1 MEDKIFDNDRVPVA
15 EEKTP
20 ATGHNK
26 RHRRKK
32 SGTRQTA
39 AVKGEQP
46 SEERAED
53 PNAAQKPSEKA
64 EEAPS
69 VSAQGQKP
77 EESAP
82 EKPEEKTPEEQSE
95 KQPEERKEEPAVS
108 HTEEEKPEEKAE
120 DLSGE
125 RTAETPEPE
134 SPEEPETPESPESP
148 ESPEAPESPE
158 SADTAES
165 AEPAE
170 DVPEPEDKADEPAP
184 PAEEGKTTETEDR
197 QEDASEE
204 EAETPEQKRRA
215 AEMTRTVQL
224 SIEKIVENIEEAVE
238 AEETETYEGDPEED
252 AAREVPLT
260 RLQQLHQTVGDGAW
274 ALLKWLAF
282 VLAFVAVVAGAG
294 IAWLYKG
301 ATPDSIPQVSAVFNG
316 QELQATSYS
325 WHVPVVANV
334 FKRTYADTVSKDPVQ
349 IEETVQTAQ
358 VDLDVKHTSCD
369 TLLTLEN
376 SAGEE
381 VFEGTAEEFGNYTF
395 TQNDTYSA
403 ELVVFRNEK
412 QVSHTAEVSGRQTYL
427 FTFTVSLRP
436 SIRLNTVSTTQGGVA
451 AVRVSGGAADE
462 AGPVLTTELNATAFR
477 QGESGWVC
485 YLPIPVDQE
494 PGMYT
499 VSVSYAGYTQELTLT
514 VKARSNVYK
523 DYSYK
528 SQLTSPYISEE
539 DTPAEVLA
547 VLDQGSETAAWAEEG
562 FAVPFTGKAEVE
574 LAYGTTEYV
583 GRTRSE
589 RAAGTG
595 TGRISTN
602 MVVSTTRGGDLLAP
616 AAGTV
621 LLAEDLGD
629 TAGYTIVIDHGA
641 GVKSIF
647 YCLRSVSVKAGDTVK
662 AEQLIG
668 ETNRTTIGEVRV
680 GDVPVEPL
688 AIWRGEC
695 DALHHY

>member
-1 MEDKIFDNDRVPVA
+1 MEDKIFEKDKVPAA
-15 EEKTP
+15 EEKP
-20 ATGHNK
+20 SAAGHNK
-26 RHRRKK
+26 RRRRKK
-32 SGTRQTA
+32 SGNRQSA
-39 AVKGEQP
+39 AAKAEQP
-46 SEERAED
+46 SENRVKAPDTAET
-53 PNAAQKPSEKA
+53 PA
-64 EEAPS
+64 
-69 VSAQGQKP
+69 
-77 EESAP
+77 
-82 EKPEEKTPEEQSE
+82 EKPEETPSVPAE
-95 KQPEERKEEPAVS
+95 KQPPEGAAP
-108 HTEEEKPEEKAE
+108 EKPEEKAE
-120 DLSGE
+120 DRKE
-125 RTAETPEPE
+125 ETPESAASHRAEEKPEEKADDVPAEKTAENPVPETPEAPE
-134 SPEEPETPESPESP
+134 SPEVPEM
-148 ESPEAPESPE
+148 PESPE
-158 SADTAES
+158 SADTTES

-170 DVPEPEDKADEPAP
+170 DVPEPEEKVEEPAQP
-184 PAEEGKTTETEDR
+184 EEGKPAEAQAEDR
-197 QEDASEE
+197 QEDTSEE

-238 AEETETYEGDPEED
+238 AEETETYEGDPEGD
-252 AAREVPLT
+252 SAREVPLT
-260 RLQQLHQTVGDGAW
+260 RLQQLHQTVGDSAW

-301 ATPDSIPQVSAVFNG
+301 ATPDSIPAVSAVFNG

-334 FKRTYADTVSKDPVQ
+334 FKRTYADTLSKDPVQ

-358 VDLDVKHTSCD
+358 VDLDVEHTSCD

-376 SAGEE
+376 SAGEV

-395 TQNDTYSA
+395 TQNDTYTA

-412 QVSHTAEVSGRQTYL
+412 QVSHTAEVSGKQTYL

-547 VLDQGSETAAWAEEG
+547 VLNQGSETAVWGEDG
-562 FAVPFTGKAEVE
+562 FVIPFASKAEVE

-602 MVVSTTRGGDLLAP
+602 VVVSTTRGGDLAAP

-621 LLAEDLGD
+621 LLAEDLGG

-662 AEQLIG
+662 ANQLIG
-668 ETNRTTIGEVRV
+668 ETDRTTIGEVRV

-688 AIWRGEC
+688 NVWRGEC

>member
-1 MEDKIFDNDRVPVA
+1 MEDKTFEKDKAPAV
-15 EEKTP
+15 EEKNSP
-20 ATGHNK
+20 AGHTRH

-32 SGTRQTA
+32 TGAPAPEQ
-39 AVKGEQP
+39 KEQP
-46 SEERAED
+46 AVSAE
-53 PNAAQKPSEKA
+53 EKA
-64 EEAPS
+64 AELPA
-69 VSAQGQKP
+69 GQ
-77 EESAP
+77 A
-82 EKPEEKTPEEQSE
+82 
-95 KQPEERKEEPAVS
+95 EEPAAVT
-108 HTEEEKPEEKAE
+108 TEETAQENVADTPKKAE
-120 DLSGE
+120 SAAE
-125 RTAETPEPE
+125 PEKTAEEGTAAAQVPEVPDASETPEAPETPEP
-134 SPEEPETPESPESP
+134 
-148 ESPEAPESPE
+148 
-158 SADTAES
+158 AES
-165 AEPAE
+165 AETAETAEEAEEEPSSASEKTAAEPA
-170 DVPEPEDKADEPAP
+170 PEPEKDAAQEEPAEGEKP
-184 PAEEGKTTETEDR
+184 SGEEQPAEESRAK
-197 QEDASEE
+197 SEE
-204 EAETPEQKRRA
+204 ESQEEEPSPEQERRA

-238 AEETETYEGDPEED
+238 AEETEEYTED
-252 AAREVPLT
+252 SDDTDVAEDVHLT
-260 RLQQLHQTVGDGAW
+260 RLQRLHQKMGDNAW

-301 ATPDSIPQVSAVFNG
+301 ATPDSIPQVSATFNG

-334 FKRTYADTVSKDPVQ
+334 FKRTYAQTVSKDPIPV
-349 IEETVQTAQ
+349 EETVQSAQ
-358 VDLDVKHTSCD
+358 VDLDVEHTSCD
-369 TLLTLEN
+369 TLLTVED
-376 SAGEE
+376 SAGEV

-395 TQNDTYSA
+395 TQNDTYTA
-403 ELVVFRNEK
+403 ELVVFRQEK
-412 QVSHTAEVSGRQTYL
+412 QISHTAEVSGKQTYL
-427 FTFTVSLRP
+427 FSFTVSLRP

-451 AVRVSGGAADE
+451 AVRVSGGVSDE
-462 AGPVLTTELNATAFR
+462 TGPVLTTELSATAFR
-477 QGESGWVC
+477 QGDSGWVC

-494 PGMYT
+494 PGIYS
-499 VSVSYAGYTQELTLT
+499 VSVSYAGYTQELSLT

-523 DYSYK
+523 DYSSK

-547 VLDQGSETAAWAEEG
+547 VLKKGSDEAAWGEDG
-562 FAVPFTGKAEVE
+562 FMIPFADKAEVE

-589 RAAGTG
+589 RSAGTG
-595 TGRISTN
+595 TGRVSTN
-602 MVVSTTRGGDLLAP
+602 AVISTTRGGDLVAP

-647 YCLRSVSVKAGDTVK
+647 YCLRDISVKVGDTVK
-662 AEQLIG
+662 AGDIIA

-680 GDVPVEPL
+680 GEVPVEPL

-695 DALHHY
+695 DALNHY